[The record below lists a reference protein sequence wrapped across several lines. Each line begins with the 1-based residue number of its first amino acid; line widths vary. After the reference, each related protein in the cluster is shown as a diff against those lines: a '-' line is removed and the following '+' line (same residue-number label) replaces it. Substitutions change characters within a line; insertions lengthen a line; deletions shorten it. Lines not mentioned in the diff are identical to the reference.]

1 MSTRLAQKAIVSPKK
16 LFHLKR
22 PKILIKVR
30 NLNAPIRLKIMLKL
44 MEKCKDKEMI
54 HKIKRMM
61 NYMMEA
67 QILVSYVKKNAF
79 TEKKFII
86 DVINVISIT
95 ATGVTIEV
103 DTLI

>member
-1 MSTRLAQKAIVSPKK
+1 
-16 LFHLKR
+16 
-22 PKILIKVR
+22 
-30 NLNAPIRLKIMLKL
+30 